1 MDNIMSN
8 FKDFISSG
16 GGGGAD
22 KLNLL
27 NPASGLKVLVKASM
41 TYTPSI
47 DCTVVVTC
55 IGAGGGGGQVAMNQ
69 SFKVSGGAAGG
80 VCQSELSLTSGTTY
94 TITIGGGGNASAAG
108 GNTTFT
114 GSNITDMTANGGTAG
129 GWTNTGS
136 TTKAG
141 GTAVGGNIA
150 NHTGGSAIIVAA
162 NNSGSFGGAACGF
175 FETGKNSA
183 SSTSTNMTIGAGID
197 IPPTDLIPELT
208 SDPLG
213 GSSAGGE
220 GYSTAGTGD
229 FGCGGG
235 AGYISI
241 YSTSNSHYVT
251 GGKGGIGAGG
261 GGGYAWNNRSGNS
274 ASASGGAGGNGMV
287 ILDFV

>member
-1 MDNIMSN
+1 MSN
-8 FKDFISSG
+8 FKDFIGSGG

-27 NPASGLKVLVKASM
+27 TPTSGLKVIVGASM

-55 IGAGGGGGQVAMNQ
+55 IGAGGGGGAISNNLDFSVT
-69 SFKVSGGAAGG
+69 GGAAGG
-80 VCQSELSLTSGTTY
+80 VCQSELSLTSGTAY
-94 TITIGGGGNASAAG
+94 TITIGSGGNASNTG

-114 GSNITDMTANGGTAG
+114 GSNITDMTANGGAAG
-129 GWTNTGS
+129 GYASTAGS

-150 NHTGGSAIIVAA
+150 NHAGGSASVIAA
-162 NNSGSFGGAACGF
+162 NSRGSFGGAACGF
-175 FETGKNSA
+175 FEPGKNSA
-183 SSTSTNMTIGAGID
+183 SSTSTNMMIGAGID
-197 IPPTDLIPELT
+197 IPPTDLVPELT
-208 SDPLG
+208 SDLLG

-220 GYSTAGTGD
+220 GYHTAGAGD

-235 AGYISI
+235 AGYSSI
-241 YSTSNSHYVT
+241 YSTSNSHNVT

-274 ASASGGAGGNGMV
+274 ASANGGAGGNGMV
-287 ILDFV
+287 ILEFV